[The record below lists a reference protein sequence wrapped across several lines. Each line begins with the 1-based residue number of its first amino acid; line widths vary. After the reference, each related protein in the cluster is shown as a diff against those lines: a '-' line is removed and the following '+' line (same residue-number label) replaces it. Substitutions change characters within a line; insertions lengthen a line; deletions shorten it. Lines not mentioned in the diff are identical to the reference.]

1 MAAELQ
7 LVRWTVN
14 GFDRDLG
21 GGINGIWRL
30 IARQQ

>member
-21 GGINGIWRL
+21 GGINGTWRW
-30 IARQQ
+30 IARRQ